1 MRIGVL
7 TYHDASNYGACL
19 QAQATIATIEKYNK
33 NVELIDYKNS
43 FRLGIYNPNQRIIK
57 SFQKKKYK
65 ELFLYLISYLGIVL
79 RNKSFK
85 LYRKRYFK
93 ISKNTSFNTKEL
105 NFHTKKYN
113 IIISGSDQ
121 VWNPNNNGFDL
132 NYLLK
137 FANSNQLK
145 ISFSSSMTIQNLSDD
160 IKDDYIRLLNK
171 FDYLSVREL
180 STVNILKKYLANDII
195 ETLDPVLLHGA
206 EYWDRFASESIKHT
220 DYDLHYVNNSSYFQ
234 NSLLKKRHIINIGSF
249 KTVDLF
255 RFKFKIKN
263 HYGPGEFIYL
273 IKNASTVFTTSFHAV
288 IMCLIYNKP
297 FFVHLTGN
305 KGRDSRITNLL
316 EKFELLDRAVY
327 NSKNIDFNNKPD
339 FSVFN
344 VKIESLRK
352 STNYFL
358 KNSLQNKS

>member
-1 MRIGVL
+1 MKIGVL

-19 QAQATIATIEKYNK
+19 QAQASIASIEKYNSD
-33 NVELIDYKNS
+33 VELIDYKNS
-43 FRLGIYNPNQRIIK
+43 YRSGIYDPNQRIIK

-65 ELFLYLISYLGIVL
+65 ELFLYLISYLGVVL
-79 RNKSFK
+79 RNKSFQ
-85 LYRKRYFK
+85 LYRNRYFK
-93 ISKNTSFNTKEL
+93 ISKNTSFNDEEL
-105 NFHTKKYN
+105 NLNTQKYD

-137 FANSNQLK
+137 FANSNQRK
-145 ISFSSSMTIQNLSDD
+145 VSFSSSMTIQNLSDD

-180 STVNILKKYLANDII
+180 STVNILEQYLNNEII
-195 ETLDPVLLHGA
+195 ETLDPVLLHGVK
-206 EYWDRFASESIKHT
+206 YWDRFVSESIKYT
-220 DYDLHYVNNSSYFQ
+220 NYDLHYVNNSSYFQ
-234 NSLLKKRHIINIGSF
+234 NPLLKKRDIINIGSF
-249 KTVDLF
+249 KIVDIF

-273 IKNASTVFTTSFHAV
+273 IKNATTVFTTSFHAV

-316 EKFELLDRAVY
+316 EKFDLLNCAIY
-327 NSKNIDFNNKPD
+327 NSKSIDINNKPD
-339 FSVFN
+339 FSTFN
-344 VKIESLRK
+344 EKIEGLRK
-352 STNYFL
+352 LTDHFL
-358 KNSLQNKS
+358 EDSLQNKA